1 MSTGNVSL
9 RPSLRPSI
17 RPSIRKLRSLIAPL
31 ALLGAALA
39 LPPLLPA
46 ASPPPPAAGAGESP
60 DETYYESVDVDVVD
74 VEVVATD
81 RSGRAVAGLTKDD
94 FELYE
99 DGKPVEISN
108 FFRSVDEAPA
118 PAVPAADASDRSAAA
133 GRAAVAKPV
142 DQVLN
147 FAVFVDNENL
157 TPNARRPVLAALQ
170 RFFQKHVGTGDHVI
184 LASYDGGIKVT
195 QPAASDPAAL
205 SAAVGKLMT
214 GVAHGGA
221 AIADRRLAQS
231 TQEDAYESG
240 FDDGP
245 HAGSNARSR
254 FIADEAQ
261 VDAELGGNVDLQRG
275 RLGLGALA
283 DFITSLSGLPGRK
296 ALLVVSGAFAVE
308 TGEPLLNRLAE
319 HANANRVTV
328 YILGA
333 VEGAGSSAV
342 DAAAANPVAIN
353 ATTDQ
358 VLSGG
363 STPLPDN
370 ANSAS
375 DALTGALHSVAD
387 RTGGLTAAN
396 LIDPGTFLEAVRR
409 DVSTFYSLGFSPGHK
424 HDGKVHK
431 LAVKAKGRRDLNLR
445 YRETYEDRSGAQ
457 RAASET
463 LSTLVLGVG
472 ENPLGVELTFEPAVP
487 AKTGK
492 GRMSVP
498 VLVHVPIAKL
508 VLLPQE
514 HFHEGK
520 LTLFIATRD
529 DRGRVSSLRR
539 IAAPVHVANDKLMT
553 VLAQSVGFRLE
564 VPVRPGEQTIAVGVR
579 DEIGHVDSTA
589 SAPWTPTKIAGVANP
604 GARPPGR

>member
-9 RPSLRPSI
+9 RSSL

-31 ALLGAALA
+31 ALLGAALV

-46 ASPPPPAAGAGESP
+46 ASPAPPAAGAGEGP
-60 DETYYESVDVDVVD
+60 DETYYESVDVDVVN

-118 PAVPAADASDRSAAA
+118 VPATTVPATGASDHPAAA
-133 GRAAVAKPV
+133 GRAAAAKPA

-195 QPAASDPAAL
+195 QPAAGDPAAL

-221 AIADRRLAQS
+221 AIADRRRSQGLQENGYEGSFSATSPLARNS
-231 TQEDAYESG
+231 GLNAEIGAELQE
-240 FDDGP
+240 
-245 HAGSNARSR
+245 
-254 FIADEAQ
+254 
-261 VDAELGGNVDLQRG
+261 DAELGGNLDLQRG

-353 ATTDQ
+353 ATIDQ

-396 LIDPGTFLEAVRR
+396 LINPETFLETVRR

-492 GRMSVP
+492 GRMVVP
-498 VLVHVPIAKL
+498 VLVHVPLAKL

-520 LTLFIATRD
+520 LTLFIASRD
-529 DRGRVSSLRR
+529 DRGHISSLRR
-539 IAAPVHVANDKLMT
+539 LAAPVHVANDRLMT
-553 VLAQSVGFRLE
+553 VLAQSVGFRVE
-564 VPVRPGEQTIAVGVR
+564 VPVRPGEQMIAVGVR

-589 SAPWTPTKIAGVANP
+589 SAPWTPTKIARVANP